1 MEETYFNFTFEQLLN
16 AVECV
21 FDKDEYDI
29 RIKDRSKNGYKQI
42 ILTLGNK
49 DIDITCYNNY
59 GSSNI
64 YEIGLLNDSVS
75 LHSDMFGN
83 MTAQQIAFLFS
94 ELVDNIED

>member
-29 RIKDRSKNGYKQI
+29 RIKDRSKSGYKQI
-42 ILTLGNK
+42 VLTLGVQY
-49 DIDITCYNNY
+49 IDITCYNNY